1 MAAQEQHFNECF
13 ADIVNLLN
21 VCEEK
26 YPAGLKHRS
35 QVRSGHRSG
44 HRSGQVTGHRSQV
57 TGQVNRKNI
66 FLQRKL
72 TIFLRYF
79 RGLDNVNWPPYRDFG
94 GRTSYLL
101 LGLYHAS
108 VK

>member
-57 TGQVNRKNI
+57 RSVQVSSGQFRSIGRI
-66 FLQRKL
+66 FFFK
-72 TIFLRYF
+72 
-79 RGLDNVNWPPYRDFG
+79 GN
-94 GRTSYLL
+94 
-101 LGLYHAS
+101 
-108 VK
+108 

>member
-1 MAAQEQHFNECF
+1 MSR
-13 ADIVNLLN
+13 
-21 VCEEK
+21 K
-26 YPAGLKHRS
+26 SAGLKHRS

-44 HRSGQVTGHRSQV
+44 HRSGQVAGQV
-57 TGQVNRKNI
+57 TGEVNRKNI
-66 FLQRKL
+66 FLPRKL
-72 TIFLRYF
+72 PIFLGYTKIWF
-79 RGLDNVNWPPYRDFG
+79 YQGPPYRDFW